1 MSPHRY
7 RQGIGNKLRSHVV
20 LHRPADNAPHNAPA
34 VRFFRGGNTLPCMS
48 IKIPAATARC
58 SAATEVA
65 ASSDPLSALYPAS
78 VSVATHS
85 GHISQIT
92 SDDMREHQTA
102 LLTEDEHRFITA
114 VRDNIGNVDTRI
126 ANDPALLDKLTRAYG
141 EARCG
146 GLIREDVLADFLS
159 LEMEAPGF
167 HRHMAIQT
175 WLREPGA
182 SPDDR
187 FADLMDVLR
196 KKSQQLGE
204 NT

>member
-1 MSPHRY
+1 MH
-7 RQGIGNKLRSHVV
+7 
-20 LHRPADNAPHNAPA
+20 
-34 VRFFRGGNTLPCMS
+34 
-48 IKIPAATARC
+48 
-58 SAATEVA
+58 
-65 ASSDPLSALYPAS
+65 
-78 VSVATHS
+78 
-85 GHISQIT
+85 
-92 SDDMREHQTA
+92 EHQTA
-102 LLTEDEHRFITA
+102 FLTEDEHRFITA

-141 EARCG
+141 EARRW
-146 GLIREDVLADFLS
+146 GLIREDVLADFLC

-167 HRHMAIQT
+167 HRNAAIQA
-175 WLREPGA
+175 WLGEPGA